1 MINVA
6 TFFNTRD
13 KILTE
18 INSSENPWNIF
29 NIDEGGMYIRNKPD
43 VAIMEKDS
51 ENIHVL
57 KSGEKTENVT

>member
-1 MINVA
+1 MKH
-6 TFFNTRD
+6 FFNTRD

-18 INSSENPWNIF
+18 INPSENPWNIF
-29 NIDEGGMYIRNKPD
+29 NIDEGGMHIRNKPD
-43 VAIMEKDS
+43 VAIMEKVS